1 MQHTN
6 HTSPPIMYPC
16 PPTPNMLHA
25 PNQPAK
31 HTAPYHHSTPNPY
44 YAPMSPHYMV
54 PPPGY
59 VQGRKNT
66 PKASTD
72 TLYIILAILSVICL
86 GLSTYMF
93 AQANKKTDIP
103 EPTVSPIA
111 APMAPKTDFY
121 QTDDE
126 SEKVQIFSPEPLGL
140 PMPSALS
147 ESVKSM
153 TYLHSGAR
161 ISIQGSEEGG
171 SLCTLT
177 VINPSYGITAGHCG
191 NIGDVVRA
199 ISKNNQSI
207 YIGNIT
213 YDLLPENYDDEM
225 KADGSLDVAVIAFTR
240 DVVGFADEVNRELP
254 AVGDTVSIFGQR
266 SKGSQGHVLNLDG
279 VEDSK
284 VPSFTTDALVRSGDS
299 GGPVYDENG
308 RIMGIVQY
316 SFDSG
321 VSGITPMKNICDRRM
336 QGVRC
341 DSVQSVAHTNPDIGR

>member
-1 MQHTN
+1 
-6 HTSPPIMYPC
+6 
-16 PPTPNMLHA
+16 
-25 PNQPAK
+25 
-31 HTAPYHHSTPNPY
+31 
-44 YAPMSPHYMV
+44 
-54 PPPGY
+54 
-59 VQGRKNT
+59 
-66 PKASTD
+66 
-72 TLYIILAILSVICL
+72 
-86 GLSTYMF
+86 MF
-93 AQANKKTDIP
+93 AQANKKPDIP

-111 APMAPKTDFY
+111 APATPKTDFY

-147 ESVKSM
+147 EFAKPM
-153 TYLHSGAR
+153 TYLHSGAQ
-161 ISIQGSEEGG
+161 ISIQGPEEGG

-177 VINPSYGITAGHCG
+177 VINPNYGITAGHCG

-199 ISKNNQSI
+199 INKNNQGI

-213 YDLLPENYDDEM
+213 HDLLPENYDDEM
-225 KADGSLDVAVIAFTR
+225 KVDGSLDVAVIAFTR
-240 DVVGFADEVNRELP
+240 DVVGFADEVNWELP

-279 VEDSK
+279 VKDSK

-308 RIMGIVQY
+308 RIVGIVQY
-316 SFDSG
+316 SFESG
-321 VSGITPMKNICDRRM
+321 VSGVTPMKNICDRRM

-341 DSVQSVAHTNPDIGR
+341 DSVKSVIHANTDNVH